1 MSAFG
6 GKADIVK
13 SHNAPMALLVFG
25 CLSRAPSKECGRCL
39 LTKFGLTQFTAK
51 LFWRFAADRYL
62 VFTIFD
68 ALPPHAVA
76 ASDARPICTHHNP
89 IPLNIS
95 KAAGERWKVRRLC
108 RSAPNGPCRW
118 GCRTDNAGAVLPRS
132 DPAIIHPRIAAW
144 YKLGKGR
151 CQRVHSKA
159 AGTCRITGGFALAP
173 QTSTWGE
180 MCRWGGR
187 TGAYGRTRS
196 NA

>member
-68 ALPPHAVA
+68 TLPPHAVA

-89 IPLNIS
+89 TPLNIS

-108 RSAPNGPCRW
+108 RSAPNGPCR
-118 GCRTDNAGAVLPRS
+118 AVEPITPERSSLGPTPRS
-132 DPAIIHPRIAAW
+132 YTRASR
-144 YKLGKGR
+144 LGTNWVKADVSAFTAKPPGR
-151 CQRVHSKA
+151 
-159 AGTCRITGGFALAP
+159 AG
-173 QTSTWGE
+173 
-180 MCRWGGR
+180 
-187 TGAYGRTRS
+187 
-196 NA
+196 